1 MLHQPSTR
9 FATTEP
15 AAEGLGLLSLDTAA
29 TTSQA
34 CRVAEADEARANQPW
49 SHPARLGTPRSGATR
64 LFIDCASL

>member
-15 AAEGLGLLSLDTAA
+15 AAEGLRLLPLDTAA
-29 TTSQA
+29 STIQA
-34 CRVAEADEARANQPW
+34 RGAAEADEACADQPW